1 MSNQIKII
9 TVTIT
14 AVIAM
19 VGIFFGINY
28 ISKTYIRV
36 GNQGVTE
43 SKDVLFGLNLLK
55 SGLQGDIEGGIN
67 VLLLGVSGQNYISG
81 DLTDTIIFAN
91 VGLTNKK
98 ISLIS
103 IPRDLWVKTNDGS
116 NKKIN
121 ELYKLS
127 GGTKKPTVEYIG
139 QIKQKVTEITGQE
152 IQYTAVIDLDGIK
165 NIVDFIGGVKTEEGF
180 KNGEQALFYI
190 RDRSRAGSDFD
201 RMKRQQKL
209 IVAIINKVLEQQ
221 DTLLKDQDNAL
232 KLFEL
237 LETNI
242 STNVSILEIFT
253 LFNALKDT
261 DIAQNINLHTITTN
275 NLLKEEYRNINNQD
289 IYILYPR
296 AGEEDYSEIRDLI
309 NEIVN

>member
-81 DLTDTIIFAN
+81 DLTDTIILAN

-139 QIKQKVTEITGQE
+139 QIKQKITEITGQE

-165 NIVDFIGGVKTEEGF
+165 
-180 KNGEQALFYI
+180 
-190 RDRSRAGSDFD
+190 
-201 RMKRQQKL
+201 
-209 IVAIINKVLEQQ
+209 NKVLEQQ

>member
-81 DLTDTIIFAN
+81 DLTDTIILAN
-91 VGLTNKK
+91 VGL
-98 ISLIS
+98 
-103 IPRDLWVKTNDGS
+103 TNDGS

-190 RDRSRAGSDFD
+190 RDRSRAGSDLD